1 MLSPLSGAGGP
12 PLIQQNASEAE
23 IFYNATGF
31 LRCMGRQAGGRAM
44 GMSQRRQEKPAS
56 VTEQLWRLGGA
67 HGKIQQARA
76 PRGVGGH
83 REG

>member
-31 LRCMGRQAGGRAM
+31 LRCMGRQAHGRAM
-44 GMSQRRQEKPAS
+44 GMSQRRHEKPGLSDRAAL
-56 VTEQLWRLGGA
+56 EA
-67 HGKIQQARA
+67 GK
-76 PRGVGGH
+76 GTWKD
-83 REG
+83 